1 MLRLRIAEL
10 VDFLTVKT
18 ELIKIIMEWYVPM
31 TILPGLGLI
40 ILSTSNFLISLNGEI
55 MQLCEDIESNREI
68 IDLKVIQMKRLSV
81 TMSFL
86 YSSVL
91 SFLLAGLSGVT
102 NFVGKTLFQGLMI
115 VGVGFVTI
123 AIIVLL
129 IYSIKAVGIR
139 QQLLKNR

>member
-1 MLRLRIAEL
+1 
-10 VDFLTVKT
+10 
-18 ELIKIIMEWYVPM
+18 MEWYVPM

-40 ILSTSNFLISLNGEI
+40 ILSTSNFLIALNKEI
-55 MQLCEDIESNREI
+55 IKLCKDAESNREI

-81 TMSFL
+81 AMAFL
-86 YSSVL
+86 YSGVL

-102 NFVGKTLFQGLMI
+102 NLVGKTLFQGLMI
-115 VGVGFVTI
+115 AGVLFVTI

-139 QQLLKNR
+139 QQFLKKR